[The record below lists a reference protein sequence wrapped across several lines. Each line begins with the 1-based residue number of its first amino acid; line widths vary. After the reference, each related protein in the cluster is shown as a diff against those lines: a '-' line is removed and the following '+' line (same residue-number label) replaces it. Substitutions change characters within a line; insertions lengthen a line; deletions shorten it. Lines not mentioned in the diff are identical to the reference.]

1 MASWPENASIRA
13 VCRYACTCMHTQTD
27 GQPKTLCC
35 WLHLH
40 DGRQYTNTAHP
51 ERLKKQ
57 NHNLSRPTVKFVQ
70 FAKAI
75 EQQLQIFSCLRQLDV
90 SMNDNVKHLN
100 KKYV

>member
-1 MASWPENASIRA
+1 MLLAPSTRRTSVYKYSTSRE
-13 VCRYACTCMHTQTD
+13 V
-27 GQPKTLCC
+27 
-35 WLHLH
+35 
-40 DGRQYTNTAHP
+40 
-51 ERLKKQ
+51 KKQ
-57 NHNLSRPTVKFVQ
+57 NHNLSRLTVKFVQ